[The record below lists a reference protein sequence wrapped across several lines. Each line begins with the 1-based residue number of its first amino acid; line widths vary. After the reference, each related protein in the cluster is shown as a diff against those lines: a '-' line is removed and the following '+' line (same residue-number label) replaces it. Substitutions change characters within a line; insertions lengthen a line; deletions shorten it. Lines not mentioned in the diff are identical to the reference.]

1 MRGGGPRG
9 ELRQECAHFGACG
22 GCSQLDRPYAAQLL
36 SKRALVTAA
45 FAAHQET
52 ADAEID
58 DVVPSPRVVGYR
70 NRLLYPLASAGRK
83 VIGGFFRRG
92 SHDLIDV
99 KMCAIQDP
107 AITTVASALV
117 SEIDRLRL
125 PILPLPGTA
134 SSAGDEL
141 QSEDWNE
148 GGAAPTTE
156 KSSRADSAA
165 IRALAVRLAP
175 GSGEL
180 MVAFVTTSGLLPAAD
195 ELARAAERASADA
208 MTATQRRARLASVMR
223 NIQDGETN
231 VVLGRRS
238 LPIKGRDYLLDR
250 FMGFQ
255 WRTSLPAFTQPNMEA
270 ARSAVQHL
278 VRAVADSASGLVV
291 DAYAGI
297 GMLALTLSRTA
308 SRVVA
313 IEQAP
318 SAVRD
323 GRENVKMNRLRNVDF
338 VEADAAAAIPKAAAR
353 GPVSL
358 LVLDPPRRGLSEAAL
373 EASHRAAPQR
383 IAYLAC
389 SPQTHARDLALLIRG
404 GYQLEQTTPFDFFPH
419 TDHVEVLSILRR
431 R

>member
-1 MRGGGPRG
+1 M
-9 ELRQECAHFGACG
+9 
-22 GCSQLDRPYAAQLL
+22 LDRPYEAQLA
-36 SKRALVTAA
+36 SKRALVAAA
-45 FAAHQET
+45 FEAHRET
-52 ADAEID
+52 ADAPID
-58 DVVPSPRVVGYR
+58 DVVPSPRIVGYR
-70 NRLLYPLASAGRK
+70 NRLLYPVATAGRK

-107 AITTVASALV
+107 AITSVASTLV
-117 SEIDRLRL
+117 SEIERLRL
-125 PILPLPGTA
+125 PILPLPGTE
-134 SSAGDEL
+134 SVAGDEVRSADW
-141 QSEDWNE
+141 SE
-148 GGAAPTTE
+148 GAATPAHE
-156 KSSRADSAA
+156 KSSHSGSAA

-180 MVAFVTTSGLLPAAD
+180 MVALVTTSGLLPAAED
-195 ELARAAERASADA
+195 LARAAERASADA
-208 MTATQRRARLASVMR
+208 LTASRRRARLASVMR

-250 FMGFQ
+250 FFGFQ
-255 WRTSLPAFTQPNMEA
+255 WRVSLPSFTQPNMEA
-270 ARSAVQHL
+270 ARAAVQHL
-278 VRAVADSASGLVV
+278 LREVSDSAAGVVV

-297 GMLALTLSRTA
+297 GMLALALSRSA
-308 SRVVA
+308 ARVVA
-313 IEQAP
+313 IEQAA

-338 VEADAAAAIPKAAAR
+338 VEGDAASAIPEAAAR

-373 EASHRAAPQR
+373 EASLRAAPLR

-389 SPQTHARDLALLIRG
+389 SPQSHARDLAAVIRG
-404 GYQLEQTTPFDFFPH
+404 GYRLERTTPFDFFPH
-419 TDHVEVLSILRR
+419 TGHVEVLSVLRR